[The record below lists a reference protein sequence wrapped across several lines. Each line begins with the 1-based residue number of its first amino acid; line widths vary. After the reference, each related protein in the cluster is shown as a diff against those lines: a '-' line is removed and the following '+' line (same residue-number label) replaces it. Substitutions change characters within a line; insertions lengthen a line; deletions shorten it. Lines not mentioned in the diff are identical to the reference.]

1 MTSADAANIAAMAA
15 FAAIFAVAIDGRRAM
30 AEGCGMSMFDT
41 EPYKQKYL
49 EAVQP
54 KVDEQV
60 LGAWLFYRTG
70 GYAGLA
76 LTRVSPLAA
85 VAART
90 IGKKRAGGLPNTFL
104 LAVTPTKVRAFKC
117 RAGNRVKVGDE
128 LAVWDRSGLNVTV
141 EDAALNTTVTLESA
155 AEGEKIVCSTG
166 KDATSREF
174 LALLATPAAPAA
186 A

>member
-1 MTSADAANIAAMAA
+1 MMSADAANIAAIAA
-15 FAAIFAVAIDGRRAM
+15 FAAIFAVAIDGRRAID
-30 AEGCGMSMFDT
+30 EGGAMSKFDT
-41 EPYKQKYL
+41 EPYKQKYID
-49 EAVQP
+49 AVQP

-60 LGAWLFYRTG
+60 LGAWIFYRTG

-85 VAART
+85 VVART
-90 IGKKRAGGLPNTFL
+90 IGKKRAGGLPSTFL

-117 RAGNRVKVGDE
+117 RPGNRIKVGDE
-128 LAVWDRSGLNVTV
+128 AAVWDRSGLAVSV
-141 EDAALNTTVTLESA
+141 RDAALNTEVTLEA
-155 AEGEKIVCSTG
+155 PAEEEKIVCSTG

>member
-1 MTSADAANIAAMAA
+1 
-15 FAAIFAVAIDGRRAM
+15 
-30 AEGCGMSMFDT
+30 MSMFDT

-49 EAVQP
+49 EAVRP
-54 KVDEQV
+54 KADEQV

-76 LTRVSPLAA
+76 LGKVSPLAG
-85 VAART
+85 VVART

-117 RAGNRVKVGDE
+117 RPGSRVKVGDG
-128 LAVWDRSGLNVTV
+128 LAVWDRAGLSVSV
-141 EDAALNTTVTLESA
+141 RDAALNTEVTLE
-155 AEGEKIVCSTG
+155 GETVLCSTG
-166 KDATSREF
+166 KDAISKEF
-174 LALLATPAAPAA
+174 LSLLASPAAPAA

>member
-1 MTSADAANIAAMAA
+1 
-15 FAAIFAVAIDGRRAM
+15 
-30 AEGCGMSMFDT
+30 MSMFDT

-76 LTRVSPLAA
+76 LGKVSPLAG
-85 VAART
+85 VVART
-90 IGKKRAGGLPNTFL
+90 VGKKRAGGLPNTFL

-117 RAGNRVKVGDE
+117 RAGSRVKVGDE
-128 LAVWDRSGLNVTV
+128 LAVWDRAGLSVAV
-141 EDAALNTTVTLESA
+141 RDAALNTEVTLESPG
-155 AEGEKIVCSTG
+155 EGETVLCSTG
-166 KDATSREF
+166 KDATSKEF
-174 LALLATPAAPAA
+174 LSLLASPAAPAA